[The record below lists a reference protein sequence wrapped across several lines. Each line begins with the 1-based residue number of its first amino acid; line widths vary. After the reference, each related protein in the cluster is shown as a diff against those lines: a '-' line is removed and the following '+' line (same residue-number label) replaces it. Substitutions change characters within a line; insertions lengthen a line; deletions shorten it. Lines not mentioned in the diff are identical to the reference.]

1 MKYSGSISDRIAAL
15 RSEMKLRKINL
26 YIVSSTDYHNSEYI
40 GDYFKERQYVT
51 GFTGSAGTAV
61 FAENKAGLWT
71 DGRYFIQ
78 AEKELQGSGIELFK
92 MGEPDCP
99 SLEDFVRK
107 ELPEGGTVGF
117 DGRTVQVEKGKEF
130 AKIAEEKRGKISCLS
145 DLVDFVWEDRPK
157 LPSGKAYALEEAYAG
172 ESVLSK
178 LERVRKKMSEAGAD
192 VHLLSSLDDIAWLL
206 NIRGNDIPCCP
217 LVLAHLMMDEEHVEL
232 FTEEAK
238 FSEELRQKLA
248 KNNVF
253 LRPYT
258 ELEDAIRQLKNVKK
272 NLSQNTRK
280 LLIDPE
286 RISYAVYKLIP
297 DTVKVIEEEN
307 PEIKM
312 KSVKNDIEVEHIRQ
326 AHLKDAVAHTKFMY
340 WLKKNAGKETIT
352 ELSASERLEDFRKE
366 QDGYLW
372 PSFDPICA
380 YGEHAAI
387 VHYSSSP
394 ETNVE
399 LTKGGLFLT
408 DTGGNYYDGSTDIT
422 RTVAIGEVDEKQK
435 EDFTM
440 VACSM
445 LRLADAK
452 FLAGC
457 SGMVLD
463 YAAREPFWR
472 RGLNYNHGTGHGVGY
487 LGNIHEAP
495 IGFRWKATRDAM
507 CEIEPGMVIT
517 DEPGIYI
524 EGSHG
529 IRIENELLVCAGE
542 KNEYGQFLYFEPL
555 TFVPIDLDALSPECM
570 TEEEKKLLNAYHKNV
585 YEKISP
591 YLSEEE
597 QKWLK
602 EYTRPVK

>member
-99 SLEDFVRK
+99 SLEDFVRN

-340 WLKKNAGKETIT
+340 WLKKNIGKIEIT
-352 ELSASERLEDFRKE
+352 EISASDRLEAFRKE
-366 QDGYLW
+366 QDGYLG
-372 PSFDPICA
+372 PSFEPISA
-380 YGEHAAI
+380 YHEHGAI
-387 VHYSSSP
+387 VHYSASEESYVLLK
-394 ETNVE
+394 EGHF
-399 LTKGGLFLT
+399 LLT
-408 DTGGNYYDGSTDIT
+408 DTGGHYKDGSTDIT
-422 RTVAIGEVDEKQK
+422 RTVALGDVSRQEK
-435 EDFTM
+435 EDFTL
-440 VACSM
+440 VLRAM
-445 LRLADAK
+445 LRLMNAV
-452 FLAGC
+452 FLEGC
-457 SGMVLD
+457 SGANLD
-463 YAAREPFWR
+463 CIAREVFWKER
-472 RGLNYNHGTGHGVGY
+472 LNFNHGTGHGVGY
-487 LGNIHEAP
+487 LLNIHEPP
-495 IGFRWKATRDAM
+495 INFRWREGKNPAPAL
-507 CEIEPGMVIT
+507 EKNMVIT
-517 DEPGIYI
+517 DEPGIYR
-524 EGSHG
+524 EGLHG
-529 IRIENELLVCAGE
+529 IRIENELLVAE
-542 KNEYGQFLYFEPL
+542 DEQNEFGKFLHFEPL
-555 TFVPIDLDALSPECM
+555 TFVPVDLDAVLPEKM
-570 TEEEKKLLNAYHKNV
+570 NEEEKKMLNEYHYTV
-585 YEKISP
+585 YEKLEK
-591 YLSEEE
+591 YLDEKERI
-597 QKWLK
+597 WLK
-602 EYTRPVK
+602 KYTRPI